1 MSYALGETVNIDFAT
16 VDSSGLP
23 VAADTSPDLTVYED
37 SSGTPMAYLPTVV
50 ERGEAGEYSCQA
62 ALTEGNGFE
71 SGKSY
76 NVWASAT
83 IAAYVYRQC
92 IASFVL
98 RANTIDDVAA
108 KTGLI
113 SVDGLIVPAGTTQS
127 VIVNGSKSGGTVG
140 NVNSGSTKTIY
151 VYVQS
156 ANGAAVTPTAIRYK
170 RHDAKTKT
178 QLKDWTTL
186 TPGDPTVMTL
196 AAADNA
202 LHNADRNSEQHILTI
217 EATYSDGSKATGEW
231 FLNVERIEFAT

>member
-1 MSYALGETVNIDFAT
+1 MRQVKVGETDAYKRT
-16 VDSSGLP
+16 VSFQLVGTDGITP
-23 VAADTSPDLTVYED
+23 VTGKGGEQPE
-37 SSGTPMAYLPTVV
+37 AYTNDQGSW
-50 ERGEAGEYSCQA
+50 EGAGSISTLSEV
-62 ALTEGNGFE
+62 GNGFYTATVATAVLLTGGDMVWTRFKDGDTAECPGE
-71 SGKSY
+71 SLEIVSDY
-76 NVWASAT
+76 AAT
-83 IAAYVYRQC
+83 PGALSTA
-92 IASFVL
+92 
-98 RANTIDDVAA
+98 
-108 KTGLI
+108 
-113 SVDGLIVPAGTTQS
+113 GLIVPAGTTQS

-196 AAADNA
+196 SATDNA
-202 LHNADRNSEQHILTI
+202 LHNADRNSEQHVLTI

-231 FLNVERIEFAT
+231 FLGVERIEFA